1 MICQIFNSI
10 LNNCFE
16 GSVRVVLGVFSFE
29 YRFESLTYV
38 VQIFEIIL
46 YLLKKAGWGCFFDSD
61 AKLFAVIEIKA

>member
-29 YRFESLTYV
+29 YRFESCHHYYFLKSRSQTMLNG
-38 VQIFEIIL
+38 F
-46 YLLKKAGWGCFFDSD
+46 LLGCSF
-61 AKLFAVIEIKA
+61 LLERN

>member
-1 MICQIFNSI
+1 MFFKRN
-10 LNNCFE
+10 
-16 GSVRVVLGVFSFE
+16 
-29 YRFESLTYV
+29 RFESLTYV